1 MKRLALAGILAASFA
16 GPGYSPLGAQEA
28 RSQAPAFTPEAIEY
42 FEKRIRP
49 VLVDKCYRCH
59 SAKSEKVKAGLLLD
73 TREGLLK
80 GGESG
85 PAVIPGDVEKSLLIH
100 AIRYSDDDLDMPPNK
115 VDQLSLAQV
124 HDFEQWVR
132 MGAPDPRISNVA
144 SKGPEKTPI
153 DFVKG
158 RAFWSFQPVSDP
170 PPPRVREQKWPLGD
184 VDRFVLAKLEEKGLL
199 PVGEADP
206 RTLLR
211 RVTYDLTGLPPTP
224 EEIEEFLGDPSPEA
238 YARRVDRLLAQ
249 PQYGERWGRHWLDLV
264 RYADT
269 AGCNSDYPIP
279 QMYRYRNWV
288 IQAFNQ
294 DKPYDTF
301 IREQIAG
308 DLLPYESPTDRHE
321 KIIATGYVAST
332 RRFASSEAGTQHLII
347 DDTLDNLGRTFLGLT
362 INCARCHDHKFD
374 PISNDDYYALY
385 GIFSSTRYPFPGIE
399 LNKVPR
405 DLVPLVSP
413 EQVDAVLGPYRAEL
427 GRLEADVK
435 RQESER
441 SLALKM
447 IAEADEA
454 QKAAQAREAELAKGA
469 APSAG
474 SPASSPQALPPE
486 LEQDPDAR
494 KKFEE
499 LLIAQAQARKTRAY
513 LDGEIERLE
522 KEKRAVLAAVAQRER
537 EKKVSEARRKIEEL
551 KTTLRDAQKK
561 RDDYAK
567 KIPVI
572 DSAYAVWEAKEIG
585 NAKVL
590 LRGDPK
596 APGPEVPRRFLEVF
610 GAEPLPSS
618 EKGSGRRE
626 LAQWIASPANPLTA
640 RVMVN
645 RIWQYHFG
653 KGLVQTPSD
662 WGVRGLRPT
671 HPELLDFLAMRFVQ
685 SGWSVKAIHRLIVL
699 SRAYRLASH
708 GRPENVRVD
717 PNNDWLWKYSRR
729 RLEAEAIRDAM
740 LAVSGALDSSMGGP
754 HPFPPQSTWNYT
766 QHRQFMEIY
775 ETNRRSVYLM
785 TQRIRKHP
793 FFAIFDGPDTN
804 QSTAVRPSSTT
815 PIQALYM
822 MNDPFVHAQAK
833 NLAARLLKARADD
846 ASRIE
851 LGYLLAFGR
860 PPSSP
865 EREAGLAYL
874 AAVGRQGEAAAASPQ
889 AALQAAWE
897 SYARVLF
904 RTNEFIYV
912 D

>member
-1 MKRLALAGILAASFA
+1 MKRLALVGILAASLS
-16 GPGYSPLGAQEA
+16 GPGQGPLAAQEA
-28 RSQAPAFTPEAIEY
+28 RSQSPAFTPEAIEF

-49 VLVDKCYRCH
+49 VLVDKCYKCH
-59 SAKSEKVKAGLLLD
+59 SVKSEKVKAGLLVD
-73 TREGLLK
+73 TREGLLR

-100 AIRYSDDDLDMPPNK
+100 AIRYSEDDLDMPPSK
-115 VDQLSLAQV
+115 VDQLSVAQV

-132 MGAPDPRISNVA
+132 MGAPDPRISNVPP
-144 SKGPEKTPI
+144 KGPEKTPI

-170 PPPRVREQKWPLGD
+170 PPPPVREKKGPLGEI
-184 VDRFVLAKLEEKGLL
+184 DRFVLAKLEEKGLS
-199 PVGEADP
+199 PVGEAD
-206 RTLLR
+206 RRILLR

-238 YARRVDRLLAQ
+238 YPRLVDRLLAK

-279 QMYRYRNWV
+279 QMYKYRNWV
-288 IQAFNQ
+288 IRAFNQ

-308 DLLPYESPTDRHE
+308 DLLPCKDESDRHE
-321 KIIATGYVAST
+321 KIIATGYVACT

-405 DLVPLVSP
+405 DLVPLVPP
-413 EQVDAVLGPYRAEL
+413 EEVDAVLGPYRAEL
-427 GRLEADVK
+427 GRFEAEVK

-441 SLALKM
+441 ALALRM

-454 QKAAQAREAELAKGA
+454 QKAASSRETSDPKGT
-469 APSAG
+469 AP
-474 SPASSPQALPPE
+474 PASAPLALPPE
-486 LEQDPDAR
+486 LERDPEAR
-494 KKFEE
+494 RRFEE
-499 LLIAQAQARKTRAY
+499 LSIAQAQARKTRAY

-522 KEKRAVLAAVAQRER
+522 KEKRAVLAALAQRER

-572 DSAYAVWEAKEIG
+572 ESAYAVWEGKEIG

-610 GAEPLPSS
+610 GGEPLPPS
-618 EKGSGRRE
+618 EKGSGRLE

-662 WGVRGLRPT
+662 WGVRGQKPT
-671 HPELLDFLAMRFVQ
+671 HPELLDFLAKRFVE

-699 SRAYRLASH
+699 SRTYRLASQ
-708 GRPENVRVD
+708 GRPENARVD
-717 PNNDWLWKYSRR
+717 PNNDGLWKYSRR

-740 LAVSGALDSSMGGP
+740 LAASGALDPSMGGA
-754 HPFPPQSTWNYT
+754 HPFPPQSGWNYT
-766 QHRQFMEIY
+766 QHRQFMEVY

-815 PIQALYM
+815 PLQALYM

-833 NLAARLLKARADD
+833 NLADRLLKARSDD
-846 ASRIE
+846 RSRID

-860 PPSSP
+860 PPSAP
-865 EREAGLAYL
+865 ERDAGLAYL
-874 AAVGRQGEAAAASPQ
+874 AAVGRQSEAPAGSADL
-889 AALQAAWE
+889 ALQAAWE
-897 SYARVLF
+897 SFARVLF